1 MHDYTGEPCPA
12 QPISEVFK
20 RILLGVVAN
29 ASPKSE
35 QKELIIIMHENGLIS
50 AAETFALIHIYGL
63 AGT

>member
-1 MHDYTGEPCPA
+1 MSIYTGDPCPA

-35 QKELIIIMHENGLIS
+35 QKELIMIMHENRLITM
-50 AAETFALIHIYGL
+50 AETFALIHVYGL
-63 AGT
+63 ANS